1 VVSAVAFVGV
11 DAGKHCNWMVGD
23 ADMMGKRAGSFPKH
37 AEAEKQATKLTPEAA
52 TKQLLSSSYALPDIG
67 VDSNDTL
74 KIQAGD
80 WIAIE
85 ASDAKPGTHPQ
96 FGKLVGL
103 NKTKTVIEL
112 KNGLRLHFPKVGY
125 FVRKAEGKE
134 VPV

>member
-1 VVSAVAFVGV
+1 MSSVANTKFQRVE
-11 DAGKHCNWMVGD
+11 
-23 ADMMGKRAGSFPKH
+23 SFPKH
-37 AEAEKQATKLTPEAA
+37 DEAEKQATKLTAEDA
-52 TKQLLSSSYALPDIG
+52 TKQLLSSGYAVPDVG

-74 KIQAGD
+74 KLQAGD

-96 FGKLVGL
+96 YGKLVGL
-103 NKTKTVIEL
+103 SKTKTVIEL

-125 FVRKAEGKE
+125 FVRKAEGKD

>member
-1 VVSAVAFVGV
+1 
-11 DAGKHCNWMVGD
+11 M
-23 ADMMGKRAGSFPKH
+23 GSFPKH
-37 AEAEKQATKLTPEAA
+37 ADAEKDATKLTAEDAS
-52 TKQLLSSSYALPDIG
+52 KQLLSSGYALSDVG

-74 KIQAGD
+74 KLQAGD

-112 KNGLRLHFPKVGY
+112 ENGLRLHFPKVGY
-125 FVRKAEGKE
+125 FVSKAE
-134 VPV
+134 